1 MKQYQQPY
9 TTAAAA
15 STEAHT
21 LVKAQTLA
29 TADRAQQLQIN
40 QLINLTEAQARQIHR
55 LQADLDQVRAWIV
68 KQA

>member
-15 STEAHT
+15 ATEAHT

-55 LQADLDQVRAWIV
+55 LQSDLDQVRAWIV
-68 KQA
+68 KHS